1 MDIRLTPRPDI
12 QRFCEAYARMVSTG
26 YWFLKF
32 ILICM
37 YSDYRLFEIEPSGIQ
52 NVGVI
57 FALYRMFTN
66 VQ

>member
-1 MDIRLTPRPDI
+1 MDFASRLGLT
-12 QRFCEAYARMVSTG
+12 FKGFVKRMQVWYLLVSEIH
-26 YWFLKF
+26 